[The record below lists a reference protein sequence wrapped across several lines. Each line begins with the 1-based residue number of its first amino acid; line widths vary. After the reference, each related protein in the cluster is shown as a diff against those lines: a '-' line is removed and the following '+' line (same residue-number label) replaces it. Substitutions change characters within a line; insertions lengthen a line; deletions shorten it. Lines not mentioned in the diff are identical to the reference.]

1 MIVSP
6 ERFRALVSGEARGLG
21 AACLRGLLWLLAIPY
36 SAVVRWRNWRY
47 DTERANIT
55 RVEVPVVCVGNLT
68 LGGTGKTPMVEWVA
82 KQLRSRGLH
91 VALVSRG
98 YRSRPQAQAQA
109 QGLPALGSRDA
120 ANDEA
125 LELAQRLPNVP
136 HVQNPDRVAAARRA
150 IDEFH
155 AEVIV
160 LDDGFQHRRL
170 ARDLDIV
177 LLDAV
182 MPFGFDH
189 LFPRGMLREPI
200 TSLHRA
206 GVVILS
212 RADMVDGA
220 RRASIRQTVQRLAP
234 NAAWAEVRHAPQ
246 YLLSLDGETAPLD
259 ELREKRI
266 AAFCGIGNPA
276 GFRHTLDAYGYN
288 VVDLREF
295 PDHHAYTAADV
306 ETLSQW
312 ATDVQASALVCT
324 HKDLVKIDNA
334 VGAVKLW
341 AMIVGLEFISG
352 QSDVENAIDRAT
364 RR

>member
-21 AACLRGLLWLLAIPY
+21 AACFRGLLRLLAIPY
-36 SAVVRWRNWRY
+36 STVVRVRNWRY
-47 DTERANIT
+47 DTRRAKIT

-68 LGGTGKTPMVEWVA
+68 LGGTGKTPMVEWLA

-98 YRSRPQAQAQA
+98 YRSRPQAQ
-109 QGLPALGSRDA
+109 GLPALGRRDA

-136 HVQNPDRVAAARRA
+136 HVQNVDRVAAARRA

-155 AEVIV
+155 AQVVV

-182 MPFGFDH
+182 APFGFDH

-259 ELREKRI
+259 SLHDQRI

-276 GFRHTLDAYGYN
+276 GFRHTLEACGYN
-288 VVDLREF
+288 VVGLREF

-306 ETLSQW
+306 ETLSRW
-312 ATDVQASALVCT
+312 ATDMQASALVCT

-341 AMIVGLEFISG
+341 AMVVGLEFISG
-352 QSDVENAIDRAT
+352 ESDVENAIDRAT